1 MSRHGCKDIPRFI
14 TGFTA
19 MALAL
24 YFIHENSAEMVILT
38 ASSFL
43 FLICATDT
51 LYSKIPNAFNALLA
65 VAGLLYHF
73 KSGGF
78 PGAGWALLGLL
89 TGLGLFL
96 IPFLLG
102 GMGAG
107 DVKALAALGALLG
120 PKIIF
125 QVFLYT
131 AIIGGGMGL
140 LHYLFARSLWKKYL
154 NLFNAFRAGTIST
167 YLRNFP
173 KGSQT
178 ERLRFPYAAAIALG
192 FFAYVRWGELLKFF
206 ST

>member
-1 MSRHGCKDIPRFI
+1 MIHHGCKDIPRFI
-14 TGFTA
+14 TGISA
-19 MALAL
+19 IVLAL
-24 YFIHENSAEMVILT
+24 YFIHEKRAEMVIVT

-65 VAGLLYHF
+65 VLGLLYNF
-73 KSGGF
+73 RFGGF
-78 PGAGWALLGLL
+78 TGAGWALLGLL

-140 LHYLFARSLWKKYL
+140 LHYLFARSLWKKCL
-154 NLFNAFRAGTIST
+154 TLFNAFRAGTVSI
-167 YLRNFP
+167 YLRDFP

-192 FFAYVRWGELLKFF
+192 FFAYVRWGELLKLF
-206 ST
+206 SA

>member
-1 MSRHGCKDIPRFI
+1 MIRHGCKDIPRLI

-19 MALAL
+19 MLLAL
-24 YFIHENSAEMVILT
+24 YFIHENSAKMVILT

-65 VAGLLYHF
+65 VAGFIFNY
-73 KSGGF
+73 KSGGL
-78 PGAGWALLGLL
+78 PGAGWAMLGLL

-120 PKIIF
+120 PKIVL

-140 LHYLFARSLWKKYL
+140 LHYLFARSLWEKCRTL
-154 NLFNAFRAGTIST
+154 INAFRAGGLSFSPWDIP
-167 YLRNFP
+167 RGP
-173 KGSQT
+173 ET

-192 FFAYVRWGELLKFF
+192 FFAYLRWGELLKLF
-206 ST
+206 SA

>member
-1 MSRHGCKDIPRFI
+1 MTCHGCKDIPRFI

-24 YFIHENSAEMVILT
+24 YFIHENSAKTVILT

-51 LYSKIPNAFNALLA
+51 LYSKIPNVFNALLA
-65 VAGLLYHF
+65 VAGLLYNF

-78 PGAGWALLGLL
+78 PGAGWSLLGLL

-96 IPFLLG
+96 IPFLMG

-140 LHYLFARSLWKKYL
+140 LHYLFARSLWEKCRTL
-154 NLFNAFRAGTIST
+154 INTFRAGTVSFS
-167 YLRNFP
+167 LEDFP
-173 KGSQT
+173 RGPKT
-178 ERLRFPYAAAIALG
+178 EKLRFPYAAAIALG
-192 FFAYVRWGELLKFF
+192 FFAYVRWGGLLKLF
-206 ST
+206 SA

>member
-1 MSRHGCKDIPRFI
+1 MFRHGCKDIPRFI
-14 TGFTA
+14 TGATA
-19 MALAL
+19 MVFAL
-24 YFIHENSAEMVILT
+24 YFIHENRAEMVILT

-51 LYSKIPNAFNALLA
+51 LCSKIPNAFNALLA
-65 VAGLLYHF
+65 VLGLLYHF
-73 KSGGF
+73 HSGGF

-96 IPFLLG
+96 VPFLMG

-140 LHYLFARSLWKKYL
+140 LHYLFARRLWEKCL
-154 NLFNAFRAGTIST
+154 NLFNAFRAGTLSL
-167 YLRNFP
+167 YLRDFP
-173 KGSQT
+173 SGAQT
-178 ERLRFPYAAAIALG
+178 EKLRFPYAAAIALG
-192 FFAYVRWGELLKFF
+192 FFAYIRWGELLKLF
-206 ST
+206 SA